1 MVLNVSCLFSIQAGR
16 NLSIRFDHLVSL
28 LQMLHLRDNEASG
41 GSVIYRRL
49 RKDRSYV
56 TVQAT
61 GRAVGTRYLAH
72 TQALASLQ
80 TLKCPTLSE
89 VHSNIFHFIS

>member
-1 MVLNVSCLFSIQAGR
+1 MIVK
-16 NLSIRFDHLVSL
+16 VSL
-28 LQMLHLRDNEASG
+28 LQMLHLRDSEPSG

-61 GRAVGTRYLAH
+61 GRAIGTRFAPKAH
-72 TQALASLQ
+72 S
-80 TLKCPTLSE
+80 KS
-89 VHSNIFHFIS
+89 

>member
-1 MVLNVSCLFSIQAGR
+1 MQSRRVEIG
-16 NLSIRFDHLVSL
+16 FDLLVSL
-28 LQMLHLRDNEASG
+28 LQMLHLRDSESSG

-61 GRAVGTRYLAH
+61 GRTVGTRYVAH
-72 TQALASLQ
+72 TKHPLGSSPDSFYDVQ
-80 TLKCPTLSE
+80 
-89 VHSNIFHFIS
+89 H